1 MDPRTVWGTTLARRL
16 LAAVAAVLLL
26 VVPASTAAAAP
37 PPGLVW
43 WATIDGNRVD
53 YATPSAPIKLGASD
67 QARIEVYLDNRG
79 TSPID
84 VRSVRIDGRVIGMA
98 FFSYTT
104 RLDIALPAGEQTSR
118 RFDIDITDLTRQATG
133 QLPATVSLVGPDR
146 KTVDDR
152 DFTVDVAGSMFS
164 VYGAFGLIVAGITA
178 VVLAGLLVAI
188 WRRQLPRN
196 RWQRG
201 VRFLPAGIGVG
212 LVLTFTLSA
221 TRLLTPSATLWLPV
235 LLICAGAAFMIGYLL
250 PVGKDEPPP
259 QPDPEATVLQ
269 APSRPLV

>member
-1 MDPRTVWGTTLARRL
+1 
-16 LAAVAAVLLL
+16 
-26 VVPASTAAAAP
+26 
-37 PPGLVW
+37 
-43 WATIDGNRVD
+43 
-53 YATPSAPIKLGASD
+53 
-67 QARIEVYLDNRG
+67 
-79 TSPID
+79 
-84 VRSVRIDGRVIGMA
+84 
-98 FFSYTT
+98 
-104 RLDIALPAGEQTSR
+104 
-118 RFDIDITDLTRQATG
+118 
-133 QLPATVSLVGPDR
+133 
-146 KTVDDR
+146 
-152 DFTVDVAGSMFS
+152 MFS

-259 QPDPEATVLQ
+259 QQPDPEATVLQ